1 MRDTCPTPAFTSK
14 SRDSVVSLDCGS
26 PWAVDLT
33 ADADCNR
40 EGVERC
46 HPRLTLGWQRQE
58 VLLSMPSDP
67 LPTAEYVQAYCD
79 LWRRGRHENVLVA
92 PVEQDEARQCGQS
105 PPLAVPQL
113 GSCASSLDSQ
123 PAHRTPSRCLGCSS

>member
-1 MRDTCPTPAFTSK
+1 MVSRVRTLHLTSALFPLANLAGRVFATRDPRVRSRCGGMRDTCPTPAFTSK

-58 VLLSMPSDP
+58 V
-67 LPTAEYVQAYCD
+67 
-79 LWRRGRHENVLVA
+79 R
-92 PVEQDEARQCGQS
+92 
-105 PPLAVPQL
+105 
-113 GSCASSLDSQ
+113 
-123 PAHRTPSRCLGCSS
+123 

>member
-1 MRDTCPTPAFTSK
+1 MYLSLSSCIESSAKKKEGFCTLCLHA
-14 SRDSVVSLDCGS
+14 LDCLVHA
-26 PWAVDLT
+26 PIWA
-33 ADADCNR
+33 AQ
-40 EGVERC
+40 RC

-92 PVEQDEARQCGQS
+92 PVEQDEPAGQLLHCALLARS
-105 PPLAVPQL
+105 AALE
-113 GSCASSLDSQ
+113 
-123 PAHRTPSRCLGCSS
+123 